1 MRAIYK
7 KVSIFLRAVCDK
19 KYEGFKIGFLSH
31 SGVEERMLTLKHYK
45 AGEESH
51 CSFDTE
57 LRLFVVK
64 GVGRGGYC

>member
-31 SGVEERMLTLKHYK
+31 SGVEE
-45 AGEESH
+45 G
-51 CSFDTE
+51 C
-57 LRLFVVK
+57 
-64 GVGRGGYC
+64 